1 MSLLKVNK
9 IAPQSG
15 SVIAVSGALSA
26 SSYISA
32 SYFYGSGANI
42 TGITAEWDGTHVG
55 TGSITGPLTITEV
68 LTLGTSNAF
77 EHQISGS
84 LSLYSGVVKVPTSNK
99 LDVYGTIDGI
109 HSTQQE
115 ISKDMMLPD
124 AHNGV
129 LMGPVVCIQVG
140 KTITVG
146 TGSLLHVLDPC
157 LCC

>member
-9 IAPQSG
+9 MRPYSG
-15 SVIAVSGALSA
+15 TVMTISGALSA

-32 SYFYGSGANI
+32 SHFYGSGANI
-42 TGITAEWDGTHVG
+42 TGVTAEWDGTHVG

-68 LTLGTSNAF
+68 LSLGSSNAF

-84 LSLYSGVVKVPTSNK
+84 LNLYSGVIKVPTTNK

-115 ISKDMMLPD
+115 ISKDMKLPD

-129 LMGPVVCIQVG
+129 LMGPVVCVQVG

-146 TGSLLHVLDPC
+146 TGSLLYVLDPC
-157 LCC
+157 FCC